1 MIIQH
6 EENGSDGDFFIE
18 KDNERVATIAY
29 TITKRNALIIQ
40 HTEVNKELQGNRIG
54 FDLVKRVV
62 EYAREKGIKIIPQCS
77 FAKSVFE
84 REQDFSDVLISP
96 H

>member
-1 MIIQH
+1 MEIQH
-6 EENGSDGDFFIE
+6 QQNGDDGSFYIA
-18 KDNERVATIAY
+18 KDSETVAMIAY

-40 HTEVNKELQGNRIG
+40 HTEVDKVLQGHNIG
-54 FDLVKRVV
+54 FDLVERVV
-62 EYAREKGIKIIPQCS
+62 EFAREKGIKIIPQCS

-84 REQDFSDVLISP
+84 REPAFADVLISG